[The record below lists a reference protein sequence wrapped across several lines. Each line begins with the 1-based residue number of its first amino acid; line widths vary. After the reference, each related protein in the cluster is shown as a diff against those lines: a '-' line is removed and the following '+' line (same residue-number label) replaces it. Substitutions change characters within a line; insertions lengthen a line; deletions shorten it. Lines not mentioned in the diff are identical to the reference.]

1 MTPVTVP
8 TINANDVSAKLVA
21 WTKDDGASV
30 SAGEVIAVLETTKA
44 SFDLD
49 APCSGT
55 LRIAAGPGNIH
66 AFGSTIAWIHDGE
79 FFSPPEPTNNTESP
93 GPAITTPAE
102 ELIRKHGISRDQ
114 ILALGKQIIRSGDVL
129 SMLSDQDAGSQAR
142 PLKDI
147 QATVARVVAESHRL
161 IPDSFLLKRIYVDD
175 AINALREFSTRHRL
189 FLGLPELLVF
199 VVARLEREF
208 PLFYGK
214 VDAELNFTPK
224 SPPNVGVTMDVGRGL
239 FIPVIPSL
247 ECANLPGIAKAM
259 MKHRIT
265 ASRSAFKAEHLEGA
279 SISIS
284 INSESDTVFVAP
296 IIPPDQTCM
305 ISIGAVLSEFSGI
318 DGGLAV
324 FKQYVNIG
332 VAFDHRAINGFDA
345 NRFAQAIKEGFE
357 RPVPSEWA

>member
-21 WTKDDGASV
+21 WTKDDGATV

-49 APCSGT
+49 APCTGT
-55 LRIAAGPGNIH
+55 LRIAATPGSSH

-79 FFSPPEPTNNTESP
+79 FFSPPEPANNTVFQ

-102 ELIRKHGISRDQ
+102 ELIRKHGITREQ

-129 SMLSDQDAGSQAR
+129 SLLSDHDAASQIH

-147 QATVARVVAESHRL
+147 QAAVARVVSESHRL
-161 IPDSFLLKRIYVDD
+161 IPDSFLLKRVYVDD
-175 AINALREFSTRHRL
+175 VINALREFSTKHRL

-199 VVARLEREF
+199 VVARLDGEF

-214 VDAELNFTPK
+214 VDGELNFTPK
-224 SPPNVGVTMDVGRGL
+224 SPPNVGVTMDVGKGL
-239 FIPVIPSL
+239 FIPVIPSSA
-247 ECANLPGIAKAM
+247 CTNLPEIAKAM

-265 ASRSAFKAEHLEGA
+265 ASKSAFKAEHLEGA

-284 INSESDTVFVAP
+284 INSDSDTVFVAP

-305 ISIGAVLSEFSGI
+305 ISTGAVLSEFSGLD
-318 DGGLAV
+318 DGLPL
-324 FKQYVNIG
+324 FKRFVNIG
-332 VAFDHRAINGFDA
+332 IAFDHRAINGSDA
-345 NRFAQAIKEGFE
+345 NRFAQAIKERFE
-357 RPVPSEWA
+357 CPAPSEWA